1 MSKYFQPAF
10 SSKRQLE
17 IKWLNIVY
25 QAHDVICSCDTP
37 SEHLKDLINK
47 ETCRHFKDAAT
58 TTETGGTPEKEE
70 DTFDEGDLEKLFSK
84 ENDVDEG

>member
-10 SSKRQLE
+10 SSKRGLE
-17 IKWLNIVY
+17 IKWLNIIH
-25 QAHDVICSCDTP
+25 QTHDIICGCDTAT
-37 SEHLKDLINK
+37 EHLQDLINK
-47 ETCRHFKDAAT
+47 EKCRHFKDAAT
-58 TTETGGTPEKEE
+58 TTETGGTQDEGE

>member
-10 SSKRQLE
+10 STKRALE
-17 IKWLNIVY
+17 TKWLNIIY

-37 SEHLKDLINK
+37 SDHLQHLINTEK
-47 ETCRHFKDAAT
+47 CRHFKDAAT
-58 TTETGGTPEKEE
+58 TTETGGTQEE
-70 DTFDEGDLEKLFSK
+70 EENTFDEGDLEKLFSK